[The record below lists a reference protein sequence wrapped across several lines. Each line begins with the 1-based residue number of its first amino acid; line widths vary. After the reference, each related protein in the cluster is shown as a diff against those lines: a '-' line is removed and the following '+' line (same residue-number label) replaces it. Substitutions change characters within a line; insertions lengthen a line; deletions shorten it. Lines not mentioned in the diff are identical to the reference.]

1 MNIKETFPIEN
12 TSYLIWTCDWNW
24 RVSRHE
30 TGDVSRGPVMKGQC
44 FHVKEFASFTEVF
57 LYPLSMDED
66 RHAFPFIN
74 CCIVKSPKTY
84 WDKPITIL

>member
-1 MNIKETFPIEN
+1 
-12 TSYLIWTCDWNW
+12 
-24 RVSRHE
+24 
-30 TGDVSRGPVMKGQC
+30 MKGQC